1 MSIVG
6 LKVLRCLHVVMVCFL
21 VSGLQTA
28 RAQPLTTVTG
38 VVLDG
43 VTNAPIANVDVV
55 SGQRTVVTGSDGRF
69 SIAVDTETS
78 ELRFMADGYLDSV
91 APLVGGDLEVRLFS
105 SRFAETVEVEHL
117 LGNHQASHQE
127 GEFDPDDGDD
137 GKQGVFQSM
146 AVYDDLLQQSLGSS
160 SADIILPQYL
170 QHR

>member
-1 MSIVG
+1 
-6 LKVLRCLHVVMVCFL
+6 MVCFL

-43 VTNAPIANVDVV
+43 VTNAPIADVDVV

-78 ELRFMADGYLDSV
+78 ELRFKADGYLDSV

-105 SRFAETVEVEHL
+105 SRFAETVEVVSDIAEIEGPSSTPVTPDAVFRAPGSIDNVFRTLDTLTGVASTDDFGSRLAVRVEL
-117 LGNHQASHQE
+117 LT
-127 GEFDPDDGDD
+127 
-137 GKQGVFQSM
+137 
-146 AVYDDLLQQSLGSS
+146 
-160 SADIILPQYL
+160 
-170 QHR
+170 RT